1 MEGEEGDEIREA
13 ASLSLKLSKE
23 ILDCLLF
30 AASIS
35 EDFSAKFK
43 SGPFSLEI
51 RKRYDGRVEVAYS
64 VRSMDG
70 TERILKKVY

>member
-1 MEGEEGDEIREA
+1 MEGKEGDEIQEA
-13 ASLSLKLSKE
+13 VSLSLKLSKE
-23 ILDCLLF
+23 IWDCLLF

-35 EDFSAKFK
+35 EDFSAKFR

-51 RKRYDGRVEVAYS
+51 RKRYDGRVEVSYS

-70 TERILKKVY
+70 TERIIRKVY